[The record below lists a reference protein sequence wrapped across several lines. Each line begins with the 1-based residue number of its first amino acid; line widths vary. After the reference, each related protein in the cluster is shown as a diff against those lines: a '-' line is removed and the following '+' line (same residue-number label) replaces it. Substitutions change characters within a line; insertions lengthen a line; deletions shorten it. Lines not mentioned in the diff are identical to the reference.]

1 MDRTVARPFFRC
13 SRGEFDLPIILPMS
27 RRAQTT
33 VLVTRIALTAGVTVL
48 AARTLLHLHGSVANL
63 LDNWVYDNLLFVA
76 AILCASR
83 AAFGA
88 QSRAGWLALG
98 AGIASWAAGDTYYT
112 HWIGTDPNPPYPSPA
127 DAGYLG
133 LFPLAYVGFILLIRV
148 RVPKLT
154 PGVWLDGITAGLAIA
169 ALSTAVVLEA
179 VLSTTSGSPAAV
191 ATNLA
196 YPLGDALL
204 LALVV
209 GAFSLTSWR
218 PGRAWLLLGAGLA
231 VLAAADSL
239 YLYQVATNGYVVGTF
254 IDAAWP
260 AAMALLANAAWAKTR
275 MDRPVD
281 AEGRSFLAIP
291 VSCVSIAVGVL
302 VLDHY
307 SRLNL
312 LAMILA
318 VSTLAAVVARLAIT
332 FRENRRL
339 FELTRSEA
347 ITDALTGLGNRRQL
361 MTELD
366 RMFATASVDDPW
378 LLIIFDLDGFKRY
391 NDTFGHPAGDTLL
404 QHLGAKLAA
413 VPGEDGAAFRLG
425 GDEFCLLT
433 PLRGV
438 VAAEI
443 LDRSTEALSDKG
455 EGFEIG
461 TSLGAVF
468 LPEDADHASHALREA
483 DRRLYAHKHQK
494 HSRRD
499 RPHEV
504 LLQALYEREPELIG
518 PTRGVAALAVDV
530 GRTLGLAG
538 GDLDELEQAAQ
549 LHDIGKIAVPDQI
562 LRKPSA
568 LTEDEWVFIRQH
580 TLVGQRILAASPALR
595 RIGDI
600 VRATHERWDGAG
612 YPDGITGAD
621 IPLPARIIA
630 VCDAYDAMTMARPYR
645 PALSP
650 AVAVAELERCSGSQF
665 DPTVVAIVSQSV
677 RQQIAA

>member
-1 MDRTVARPFFRC
+1 
-13 SRGEFDLPIILPMS
+13 MS

-33 VLVTRIALTAGVTVL
+33 VLVTRIALVAGVAVL
-48 AARTLLHLHGSVANL
+48 TARTLLHAHGPVADF
-63 LDNWVYDNLLFVA
+63 LDNWFYDSLIFVG

-83 AAFGA
+83 AAFSA

-98 AGIASWAAGDTYYT
+98 TGIASWAAGDTSYT
-112 HWIGTDPNPPYPSPA
+112 HWIGHDPSPPFPSLA
-127 DAGYLG
+127 DVDYLG
-133 LFPLAYVGFILLIRV
+133 LFPCAYVGFILLIRV

-154 PGVWLDGITAGLAIA
+154 PGVWLDGITAGLAAA
-169 ALSTAVVLEA
+169 ALSTAVVLQA
-179 VLSTTSGSPAAV
+179 VLSTTSGNLAAV

-196 YPLGDALL
+196 YPLGDTLL

-239 YLYQVATNGYVVGTF
+239 YLYQVATSSYVGGTF
-254 IDAAWP
+254 IDATWP
-260 AAMALLANAAWAKTR
+260 AAMVLLANAAWAKART
-275 MDRPVD
+275 DRPVD

-291 VSCVSIAVGVL
+291 ITCVAIAVGVL

-307 SRLNL
+307 SRLNP
-312 LAMILA
+312 LALILA
-318 VSTLAAVVARLAIT
+318 VATLAAVVARLAIT
-332 FRENRRL
+332 FRENQRL

-347 ITDALTGLGNRRQL
+347 VTDPLTGLGNRRQL

-366 RMFATASVDDPW
+366 RVLATASDDDQW
-378 LLIIFDLDGFKRY
+378 LLIIFDLDGFKGY
-391 NDTFGHPAGDTLL
+391 NDSFGHPAGDTLL
-404 QHLGAKLAA
+404 QHLGSRLAT

-433 PLRGV
+433 PLGE
-438 VAAEI
+438 VAVEEI
-443 LDRSTEALSDKG
+443 LDRAVEALTDKG

-461 TSLGAVF
+461 TSFGAVF
-468 LPEDADHASHALREA
+468 LPEDANHSSAALREA
-483 DRRLYAHKHQK
+483 DGRLYAQKHQK

-518 PTRGVAALAVDV
+518 HTRGVAALAVDV
-530 GRTLGLAG
+530 GRRLGLEG
-538 GDLDELEQAAQ
+538 GELEELERAAQ

-562 LRKPSA
+562 LRKPGV
-568 LTEDEWVFIRQH
+568 LTDDEWVFIRQH

-600 VRATHERWDGAG
+600 VRATHERWDGDG

-630 VCDAYDAMTMARPYR
+630 VCDAYDAMTMVRPYR

-650 AVAVAELERCSGSQF
+650 AAAVAELERCSGSQF
-665 DPTVVAIVSQSV
+665 DPTVVAVVSQSV
-677 RQQIAA
+677 RQRIAA